1 MTKHLLSLVL
11 LLLLSSCAT
20 VFTKKTYKMEV
31 SSQTYSMVKVND
43 SSFFLPAKIKV
54 KRSKEDLAMVFSN
67 DSISRNYLLK
77 SSISPKYLYGNLA
90 FVHFA
95 PVGYLVDLSNEKRFY
110 YGSHIVANTNDTI
123 MKLQTPVKKSYKNF
137 KSNAREYFTKDF
149 KTNKGQLNIIVSLP
163 WINSFHFKPIGET
176 SKNNT
181 GFLGFGSGVEYF
193 YKENNFI
200 GIYASG
206 VIDFL
211 APVPAPISYDGEHEF
226 FSSLS
231 IGLTNNHKIKR
242 FTLGYGLNYAK
253 NSWKLSNNDYDPL
266 IETSRKPVTK
276 SNNSLGLIANGYFQF
291 GKRFFVGL
299 NYKPSL
305 MVLNHTAKFNYEH
318 VISLDFVWKFK
329 IKQ

>member
-1 MTKHLLSLVL
+1 
-11 LLLLSSCAT
+11 
-20 VFTKKTYKMEV
+20 MEV

-43 SSFFLPAKIKV
+43 SSFFLPAKIEV

-67 DSISRNYLLK
+67 DSISRNYLLQP
-77 SSISPKYLYGNLA
+77 SVSPKYLYGNLA
-90 FVHFA
+90 IM
-95 PVGYLVDLSNEKRFY
+95 PPGVGYLVDLSNEKRFY
-110 YGSHIVANTNDTI
+110 YGKSISINTSDTLSKI
-123 MKLQTPVKKSYKNF
+123 TLEDREHYKIPKKNVSGNF
-137 KSNAREYFTKDF
+137 RSDF
-149 KTNKGQLNIIVSLP
+149 ETNKGQINLIVSIP
-163 WINSFHFKPIGET
+163 YVNSFHFNPQNET

-211 APVPAPISYDGEHEF
+211 APAPAPISYDGEHEF
-226 FSSLS
+226 FSSLA
-231 IGLTNNHKIKR
+231 IGITNNHKIKR